1 MKKILVDVSKQMV
14 EYCQSSEARE
24 KPYNICLQCPY
35 MPDSCD
41 GPNVLAMEYPRW
53 VEWVKGRMSQMGLSK
68 NALSERSGVALS
80 TIKGF
85 LSESGYDIRTDTMRR
100 ITKVLVG
107 GSWGTYPCHFAA
119 LLMEGT
125 DLDEDTDSKKA
136 AELEAEVEELT
147 NKIREIKEEY
157 KEEIK
162 FLREQIEIRDKYLAE
177 KNQTINKLMDRLL
190 NEKKD

>member
-1 MKKILVDVSKQMV
+1 MKKVPVDVPKTMI
-14 EYCQSSEARE
+14 EYCLTAEARD

-53 VEWVKGRMSQMGLSK
+53 VEWVKGRLRQMSLSR
-68 NALSERSGVALS
+68 NGLSERSGVPLS
-80 TIKGF
+80 TITSA
-85 LSESGYDIRTDTMRR
+85 LSGTGYDIRTDTMRR

-136 AELEAEVEELT
+136 AELEAKVEELT
-147 NKIREIKEEY
+147 NKIREIKEEH

-162 FLREQIEIRDKYLAE
+162 FLRGQIEIRDKYLAE
-177 KNQTINKLMDRLL
+177 KNETINKLVNKLL
-190 NEKKD
+190 ER